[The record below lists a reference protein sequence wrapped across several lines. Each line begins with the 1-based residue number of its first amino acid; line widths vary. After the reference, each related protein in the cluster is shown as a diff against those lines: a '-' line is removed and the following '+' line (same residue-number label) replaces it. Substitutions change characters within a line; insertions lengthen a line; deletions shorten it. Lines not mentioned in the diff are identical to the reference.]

1 MLSLIPNDGW
11 FFTFFFTFFS
21 NYLQLTKILSMIIV
35 LVTLLNKECQT
46 LVWHEE
52 VTREG
57 CVSVA
62 SFPGSPDLSWES
74 LGT

>member
-11 FFTFFFTFFS
+11 LFSFFFITS
-21 NYLQLTKILSMIIV
+21 NYLQLTKILSMIIA
-35 LVTLLNKECQT
+35 LLNKGCQA

-62 SFPGSPDLSWES
+62 SFPGSPDLSGES